1 MTKHTNTPELR
12 FPEFKDIWYIKQLEE
27 IGTFKNGI
35 NKDKNSF
42 GHGFP
47 FINLNDVFNQDNI
60 NINNLGLIDSSE
72 KEREE
77 YNLTK
82 GDTLFIRSSV
92 KPSGVGLTKVIQND
106 LINTVYSGFLIR
118 FRERKKFLEDNF
130 KSYIFSSTSVRKQ
143 IISLSS
149 TSANTNINQ
158 DSLKKVQIVI
168 PPLIEQAKIGIFFNK
183 LDRQIELE
191 EEKLELLEQQKR
203 GYMQQIFSQ
212 DLRFKDENGDDYTA
226 WKETTIKEI
235 AEIKTG
241 SKDTKDAREDGNYN
255 FYVRSPIIHK
265 INSYSYDGEAIL
277 TVGDGVGV
285 GKVFHYVNGKFDYH
299 QRVYKISDFKNYYGL
314 LLYYYFSKN
323 FLKEAR
329 KYNAKTSV
337 DSVRKDMIANM
348 KVPMPIM
355 EEQQKIGMFL
365 KKLESK
371 IDYQNSK
378 INLLKQRKRGFLQ
391 KMFV

>member
-1 MTKHTNTPELR
+1 MTEHTITPKLR
-12 FPEFKDIWYIKQLEE
+12 FPEFKDDWEKKKLGNLSSQSMYGIGASAVEFDKENVYIRITDIDEDTRKITGDYTSPDTIDEKYLLE
-27 IGTFKNGI
+27 KNDILFARTGASTGKTYI
-35 NKDKNSF
+35 HSKFDKT
-42 GHGFP
+42 
-47 FINLNDVFNQDNI
+47 LNYYFA
-60 NINNLGLIDSSE
+60 
-72 KEREE
+72 
-77 YNLTK
+77 
-82 GDTLFIRSSV
+82 
-92 KPSGVGLTKVIQND
+92 
-106 LINTVYSGFLIR
+106 GFLI
-118 FRERKKFLEDNF
+118 KFKVRDNYSPKF
-130 KSYIFSSTSVRKQ
+130 IYQYTFTEMYKNWVKVMSMRSGQPGINSEEYSKL
-143 IISLSS
+143 SLYVPQK
-149 TSANTNINQ
+149 N
-158 DSLKKVQIVI
+158 
-168 PPLIEQAKIGIFFNK
+168 EQEKIGIFFSK
-183 LDRQIELE
+183 LDQHIELE

-212 DLRFKDENGDDYTA
+212 DLRFKDENGDDYAA

>member
-1 MTKHTNTPELR
+1 MTEITNTPDLR
-12 FPEFKDIWYIKQLEE
+12 FPEFNDKWQRMNLSNIVTTIKGNDNQIDLPILTISAKYGWLTQKERFSQVIAGNSLKRYTKVSRGDLSYNKGNSKIAKYGIVYKMNYDE
-27 IGTFKNGI
+27 ALVPNVYKSFRPHKGI
-35 NKDKNSF
+35 NSSFIEKYFHTKKLDRQLRKYISSTARMDGLLNISDNDFYKVNIYIPNSF
-42 GHGFP
+42 
-47 FINLNDVFNQDNI
+47 
-60 NINNLGLIDSSE
+60 
-72 KEREE
+72 
-77 YNLTK
+77 
-82 GDTLFIRSSV
+82 
-92 KPSGVGLTKVIQND
+92 
-106 LINTVYSGFLIR
+106 
-118 FRERKKFLEDNF
+118 
-130 KSYIFSSTSVRKQ
+130 
-143 IISLSS
+143 
-149 TSANTNINQ
+149 
-158 DSLKKVQIVI
+158 
-168 PPLIEQAKIGIFFNK
+168 EQEKIGDFFNK
-183 LDRQIELE
+183 LDQQIELE
-191 EEKLELLEQQKR
+191 EKKLELLEQQKR

-212 DLRFKDENGDDYTA
+212 DLRFKDENGDDYPD

-323 FLKEAR
+323 FLKEAT

-355 EEQQKIGMFL
+355 EEQQKIGDFL
-365 KKLESK
+365 VK
-371 IDYQNSK
+371 IDKLIENQSK
-378 INLLKQRKRGFLQ
+378 KIDFLKQRKQGLLQ